1 MQIYKCKR
9 YSERIRI
16 PQKNIWFYWLIYL
29 LQNLVYGNCC
39 FIMNDIAFWDQYKML
54 VYFRNAKVTRGSDL
68 SLVPRNPWLELEEG
82 GVRPRSANW
91 CHWMILV
98 LMVTERMC
106 CIPSIIFS
114 TSIIIST
121 SHHIIIDTS
130 KYYKVEYG
138 QNVLHTKYH
147 LLNKYYHL
155 NFTSYH
161 HRNK

>member
-1 MQIYKCKR
+1 MQTLFR
-9 YSERIRI
+9 
-16 PQKNIWFYWLIYL
+16 KNKNPSKEYQIVFADTSSTKLSLWQLLLHKWRCIFRTNMKWL
-29 LQNLVYGNCC
+29 
-39 FIMNDIAFWDQYKML
+39 FILYTK
-54 VYFRNAKVTRGSDL
+54 NAKVTRGSDL

-138 QNVLHTKYH
+138 QNVLHTKYCFF
-147 LLNKYYHL
+147 LNKYYHL
-155 NFTSYH
+155 SFTSYH
-161 HRNK
+161 HRH